1 MMVWRIL
8 KYIEHQFYR
17 RYRQGR
23 HIHSPYLFEFIHE
36 VVFNASKRGVPAEI
50 RKVHKALRK
59 DRNLIPAGT
68 MGAQSAVDKSE
79 NRTVGSFVRSSSVSH
94 KNGALL
100 YRITQWFKPE
110 TIVELGTG
118 LGISTIYLAAGSPQ
132 TQLHTIEGNH
142 NRADFSS
149 RVIKRSG
156 LESVKVHRGAFE
168 QKLEELIPDLRGRFV
183 AFVDGNHYH
192 EPTVRYIRSLVDLAG
207 DEALIIMDD
216 IYWSK
221 EMQLAWKEVISWPEV
236 KVSID
241 LFHMG
246 ILLLR
251 RDLHNARLKIKF

>member
-1 MMVWRIL
+1 MVWRIL
-8 KYIEHQFYR
+8 KYTEHLFHW
-17 RYRQGR
+17 RYRWGR

-36 VVFNASKRGVPAEI
+36 VVFNASKHEVPAEI
-50 RKVHKALRK
+50 RIVHRALRK

-68 MGAQSAVDKSE
+68 LGAKSAVDNSE
-79 NRTVGSFVRSSSVSH
+79 NRTVGSFVRSSSVSE
-94 KNGALL
+94 KYGAVL
-100 YRITQWFKPE
+100 YRITRWFKPE

-118 LGISTIYLAAGSPQ
+118 LGVSAMYLATGSPQ
-132 TQLHTIEGNH
+132 TQLHTIEGSH
-142 NRADFSS
+142 SRADFSHKL
-149 RVIKRSG
+149 IKRCG
-156 LESVKVHRGAFE
+156 LKEVKVHRGE
-168 QKLEELIPDLRGRFV
+168 LEKKLEELIPDLKERFV

-192 EPTVRYIRSLVDLAG
+192 EPTVRYVRSLVDLAG
-207 DEALIIMDD
+207 DEALIVVDD

-251 RDLHNARLKIKF
+251 RDLQKARLKIKF